1 MGTGP
6 GRRRQL
12 KTKKAQGWRGRR
24 EPRRVGCFRGKSAVK
39 VTARSHLGV
48 LPRPREGGWP

>member
-6 GRRRQL
+6 GRQRQL
-12 KTKKAQGWRGRR
+12 KTKKAQGWRGRW